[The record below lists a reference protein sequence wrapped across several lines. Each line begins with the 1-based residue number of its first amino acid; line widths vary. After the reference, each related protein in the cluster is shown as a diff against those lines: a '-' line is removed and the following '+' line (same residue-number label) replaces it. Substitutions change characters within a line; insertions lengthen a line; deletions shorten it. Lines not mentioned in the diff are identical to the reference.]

1 MEYLALRRGRR
12 RFTPGF
18 TCQVLLRNILG
29 FHWISNTGL
38 SPSMARLSRR
48 FFYPLEYHIGVLQ
61 PRQDKSRRFG
71 LFRFRSPLLT
81 ESHSLSFPPPT
92 KMFQFSG
99 CDFNIL
105 FYSDINS
112 CLLRQLGFPIR
123 KSPDQSV
130 FAAPR
135 SLSQLTTSFI
145 ASYLQGIHLLPVTVC
160 LPVSYLK
167 R

>member
-1 MEYLALRRGRR
+1 
-12 RFTPGF
+12 
-18 TCQVLLRNILG
+18 
-29 FHWISNTGL
+29 
-38 SPSMARLSRR
+38 
-48 FFYPLEYHIGVLQ
+48 
-61 PRQDKSRRFG
+61 
-71 LFRFRSPLLT
+71 
-81 ESHSLSFPPPT
+81 
-92 KMFQFSG
+92 MFQFSG

-145 ASYLQGIHLLPVTVC
+145 ASYRQGIHLLPVTVC
-160 LPVSYLK
+160 LPVSYIIKKDKLFYVACSK
-167 R
+167 MFYFLLAMTMNCQRTKNSLSFIQEK